1 MRISLKEDEMGKK
14 DVSRSIKL
22 EQEMDDFAVRA
33 AGKLYC
39 SVSALVRAALL
50 IGTPTLMACPSLVR
64 KLELDD
70 MDLTTIGV

>member
-33 AGKLYC
+33 AGKLDC
-39 SVSALVRAALL
+39 SVSALL